1 MSLPRLPV
9 IREIERK
16 ELNLFFG
23 APIGYLFLAAFL
35 AVTLFVFF
43 WVEAF
48 FARNIADVR
57 PMFEW
62 MPVLMIFLSAA
73 ITMRMWSEERRT
85 GTLEFVATLPAS
97 TWEFVLGKFLACWLL
112 LGLALL
118 LTLPIPVIVS
128 FISEL
133 DWGPVFAGYL
143 AALLLGGAY
152 LAIGLYVS
160 ARSDSQ
166 IVALILSALL
176 CGVFYMLGSP
186 LLVSLTGGWLAEL
199 FQSLG
204 AGSRF
209 ESITRGVLDLRDLYY
224 YVSIALVF
232 LALNV
237 YALTRERWAH
247 DGNKTT
253 HRNWQV
259 GTALLAGNLLLA
271 NVWLGSVSGAR
282 FDLTE
287 GRIYSISDATHGY
300 LEQLREPLLIRGYF
314 SEKTHPLLAPLV
326 PRMKDLLREYEVAG
340 GGKVRVEIL
349 DPAKDPE
356 AEDEANT
363 KYSIRAVPFQVADR
377 HQASLVNAYFDVLV
391 AYGDKYE
398 VLGFRD
404 LIELKV
410 TGESDIDVQLR
421 NPEFDL
427 TRSIKKVLYGF
438 QGGDSLFASISD
450 PVTFRAYVSADEQL
464 PEQLVAYRPVLDKA
478 LNTLTEKS
486 GGKFKIEFV
495 DPAAGDGSVANTIQ
509 QKYGFQPM
517 ALSLFDEKQFYYY
530 LTLEQ
535 GDLVVQVPLPEGLA
549 EEATTKGIEE
559 GLKRFASGLLKR
571 VALVTPA
578 PAGGENQF
586 MPQQGNQFTQLRD
599 FLANDFEVEST
610 NLNEGVVPTGVEML
624 MILDPEGL
632 SEKQVFAV
640 DQFLMQGG
648 TVVLAAAP
656 FDATISENSL
666 MATPQTTG
674 LEDWLKAQG
683 IQIGSTLVMDPQ
695 NTPFP
700 VPVTR
705 QVSGFS
711 FQELVMLDYP
721 YFVDVR
727 GEGMSDIAAFQGLPQ
742 LTIPW
747 SSPITVT
754 DQGKEGKEVLELL
767 RSSEGAWVS
776 PDTNVVPKF
785 DENGLSAFA
794 PQGETGRQL
803 IAVGLEGRFES
814 YFKGKKS
821 PLLAAEKADAAE
833 DAPDPEGGAAA
844 EKAADT
850 PVPSSVIEH
859 SPESARLL
867 VIASNSFVADQ
878 TLRMVGAADGT
889 FYTGTVQMLVNL
901 VDWAL
906 EDQSLTG
913 IRARGHFNRTLPPLE
928 EDSRFV
934 IEYVSY
940 ALALFGVFVVWL
952 VWRQIRSAKRRQV
965 QAWMQG
971 GAA

>member
-35 AVTLFVFF
+35 AVTLFIFF

-326 PRMKDLLREYEVAG
+326 PRMKDL
-340 GGKVRVEIL
+340 
-349 DPAKDPE
+349 
-356 AEDEANT
+356 
-363 KYSIRAVPFQVADR
+363 
-377 HQASLVNAYFDVLV
+377 
-391 AYGDKYE
+391 
-398 VLGFRD
+398 
-404 LIELKV
+404 
-410 TGESDIDVQLR
+410 
-421 NPEFDL
+421 
-427 TRSIKKVLYGF
+427 
-438 QGGDSLFASISD
+438 
-450 PVTFRAYVSADEQL
+450 
-464 PEQLVAYRPVLDKA
+464 
-478 LNTLTEKS
+478 
-486 GGKFKIEFV
+486 
-495 DPAAGDGSVANTIQ
+495 
-509 QKYGFQPM
+509 
-517 ALSLFDEKQFYYY
+517 
-530 LTLEQ
+530 
-535 GDLVVQVPLPEGLA
+535 
-549 EEATTKGIEE
+549 
-559 GLKRFASGLLKR
+559 
-571 VALVTPA
+571 
-578 PAGGENQF
+578 
-586 MPQQGNQFTQLRD
+586 
-599 FLANDFEVEST
+599 
-610 NLNEGVVPTGVEML
+610 
-624 MILDPEGL
+624 
-632 SEKQVFAV
+632 
-640 DQFLMQGG
+640 
-648 TVVLAAAP
+648 
-656 FDATISENSL
+656 
-666 MATPQTTG
+666 
-674 LEDWLKAQG
+674 
-683 IQIGSTLVMDPQ
+683 
-695 NTPFP
+695 
-700 VPVTR
+700 
-705 QVSGFS
+705 
-711 FQELVMLDYP
+711 
-721 YFVDVR
+721 
-727 GEGMSDIAAFQGLPQ
+727 
-742 LTIPW
+742 
-747 SSPITVT
+747 
-754 DQGKEGKEVLELL
+754 
-767 RSSEGAWVS
+767 
-776 PDTNVVPKF
+776 
-785 DENGLSAFA
+785 
-794 PQGETGRQL
+794 
-803 IAVGLEGRFES
+803 
-814 YFKGKKS
+814 
-821 PLLAAEKADAAE
+821 
-833 DAPDPEGGAAA
+833 
-844 EKAADT
+844 
-850 PVPSSVIEH
+850 
-859 SPESARLL
+859 
-867 VIASNSFVADQ
+867 
-878 TLRMVGAADGT
+878 
-889 FYTGTVQMLVNL
+889 
-901 VDWAL
+901 
-906 EDQSLTG
+906 
-913 IRARGHFNRTLPPLE
+913 
-928 EDSRFV
+928 
-934 IEYVSY
+934 
-940 ALALFGVFVVWL
+940 
-952 VWRQIRSAKRRQV
+952 
-965 QAWMQG
+965 
-971 GAA
+971 